1 MRDLPLTKGNPN
13 LHDPAIHTDHSV
25 GFRQLICP
33 ETGRLLGT
41 EVVVDDAPP
50 QWDIRPGY
58 DDVTDRG

>member
-1 MRDLPLTKGNPN
+1 MTVRL
-13 LHDPAIHTDHSV
+13 HTDHSV

-50 QWDIRPGY
+50 QWDIRPGF